1 MSGRLRG
8 LLERIQIESQS
19 DEHHDTSGKI
29 ARIHALAVDAL
40 VALEKPRHEALKAF
54 GTPSGKRRIRQN
66 VWGNWY
72 GYEGTRRTKEFG
84 TDALSA
90 REWATVGVERPKS
103 TGVIKLRNST
113 HPR

>member
-1 MSGRLRG
+1 MSRRCPLADVCDTLASVTDT
-8 LLERIQIESQS
+8 LLQLLVRVRSAMVVTERE
-19 DEHHDTSGKI
+19 
-29 ARIHALAVDAL
+29 
-40 VALEKPRHEALKAF
+40 EKPTGGHPGAS
-54 GTPSGKRRIRQN
+54 GTSSGKRRIRQN

-84 TDALSA
+84 TDARAA
-90 REWATVGVERPKS
+90 REWATVSVERLKS